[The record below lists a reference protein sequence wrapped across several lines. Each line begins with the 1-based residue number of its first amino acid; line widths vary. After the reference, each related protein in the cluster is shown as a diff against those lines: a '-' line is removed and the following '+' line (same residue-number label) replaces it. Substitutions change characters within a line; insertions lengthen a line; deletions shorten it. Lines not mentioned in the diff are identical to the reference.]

1 MQRRRWLQWS
11 AAAPLAAPLA
21 AHVPLF
27 AAPATDKDQA
37 RFLLVFLRG
46 AYDCANLLVPHASPF
61 YYESRPNIAIAK
73 PNASDANAALELD
86 AQWALHP
93 ALKETMLPLWQR
105 GQLAFVPFAGSEDTS
120 RSHFETQD
128 GIELGQPL
136 QGTRDFQSGF
146 LNRLASV
153 LGAAGSSRAIA
164 FTDQLPLVFR
174 GQPAVTNMA
183 LGNAGKPQVNNQQ
196 ADVIRSMY
204 ANTRLAGAVAG
215 GFETRDEVMRSM
227 ESASSMGMGA
237 MGEMEAASRNAITSK
252 GFEGEARRVARVMR
266 DRFRLGFIDVGGWD
280 THVGQGGATG
290 TLATKLGE
298 LGRGLAG
305 FAQEMGPAWQHSVVL
320 VISEFGRTFRENGNR
335 GTDHG
340 HGSVFWVMGGAVEGG
355 RIAGEQQDMT
365 QATLFQNRDYPVL
378 NEYRAVLGGLFA
390 RQYGLNAAQIE
401 RVFPGA
407 KPRDL
412 ALV

>member
-11 AAAPLAAPLA
+11 AAAPLAASM
-21 AHVPLF
+21 PLF

-61 YYESRPNIAIAK
+61 YYESRPNIAIAR
-73 PNASDANAALELD
+73 PNAGDANAALELD

-93 ALKETMLPLWQR
+93 ALKETMLPLWQQ

-128 GIELGQPL
+128 SIELGQAL
-136 QGTRDFQSGF
+136 QGARDYQSGF
-146 LNRLASV
+146 LNRLAGV

-183 LGNAGKPQVNNQQ
+183 LGSAGKPQVNNQQ
-196 ADVIRSMY
+196 AEVIRSMY

-227 ESASSMGMGA
+227 ESGSSMG

-266 DRFRLGFIDVGGWD
+266 ERYRLGFIDVGGWD

-305 FAQEMGPAWQHSVVL
+305 FAQEMGLAWQHTTVV

-340 HGSVFWVMGGAVEGG
+340 HGSVYWVLGGAVKGT
-355 RIAGEQQDMT
+355 RIAGEQQEIT

-378 NEYRAVLGGLFA
+378 NDYRAVLGGLFA

-407 KPRDL
+407 QPRDL
-412 ALV
+412 GLV